1 MIKILI
7 PTLFM
12 AISLLPFAGVN
23 GQSAE
28 ELYQTGE
35 YQKAI
40 DAWDGVV
47 KERGENAS
55 VIYNQGNAYFKLGNT
70 DKAQSNYEQALVGS
84 DKTDL
89 ADIYY
94 NLGNVRASQNEF
106 KEALEFYKK
115 ALKHNPKDEDVK
127 ANIEMLNL
135 MAKQQQQEQQS
146 KDGEENKDQQEE
158 NDKSQDSQQNNS
170 DEQNPD
176 KSDQNEESLDKEN
189 QDQESQEDQSSAEQ
203 KDAKDE
209 SGDEKPQA
217 QEAKESEE
225 EKPEM
230 QNALQILKQL
240 ENREI
245 ENMQKQA
252 RMKTKGKSLEKDW

>member
-94 NLGNVRASQNEF
+94 NLAMFELRKMNLRKRWNF
-106 KEALEFYKK
+106 TKK
-115 ALKHNPKDEDVK
+115 
-127 ANIEMLNL
+127 
-135 MAKQQQQEQQS
+135 
-146 KDGEENKDQQEE
+146 
-158 NDKSQDSQQNNS
+158 
-170 DEQNPD
+170 
-176 KSDQNEESLDKEN
+176 
-189 QDQESQEDQSSAEQ
+189 
-203 KDAKDE
+203 
-209 SGDEKPQA
+209 
-217 QEAKESEE
+217 
-225 EKPEM
+225 
-230 QNALQILKQL
+230 
-240 ENREI
+240 R
-245 ENMQKQA
+245 
-252 RMKTKGKSLEKDW
+252 